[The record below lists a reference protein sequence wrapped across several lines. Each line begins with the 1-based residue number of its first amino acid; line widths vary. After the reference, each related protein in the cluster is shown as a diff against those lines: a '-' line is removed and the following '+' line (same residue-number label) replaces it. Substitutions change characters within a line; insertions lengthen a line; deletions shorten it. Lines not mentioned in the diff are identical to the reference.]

1 MTGEA
6 DRGRGCVAFV
16 SSSAC
21 PTCHRLFLEACP
33 LYPVSSSEIVRA
45 GWWGGGSARH
55 LFTSQ
60 SKPWQGPWQLSG
72 FLKRL
77 RNQSKMARATQTSGL
92 V

>member
-45 GWWGGGSARH
+45 GWGGGA
-55 LFTSQ
+55 LGTSSPPSPSLGRVPGNFQ
-60 SKPWQGPWQLSG
+60 DS
-72 FLKRL
+72 
-77 RNQSKMARATQTSGL
+77 
-92 V
+92 